1 MSIRSYF
8 RRKYVK
14 WNKRKDRIP
23 PMEGIEKSVV
33 EIFLNIL
40 RKKDSVLLS
49 NTSKTNKKVI
59 IKNGSNVLSMY
70 NGVVTINT
78 SYRNCTT
85 IVGAQIETYLLKEF
99 VRIHDKKIYRTE
111 IEMNNNI
118 NEDLKNILINLKL
131 SNETPTNTTPIPN
144 SDFYIKSP
152 GSENAV

>member
-1 MSIRSYF
+1 MSIKSYF

-14 WNKRKDRIP
+14 WNKRKDKIP
-23 PMEGIEKSVV
+23 HMEGIEKSVV

-49 NTSKTNKKVI
+49 NTSKTNKKII
-59 IKNGSNVLSMY
+59 IKNGNNMLLMY

-78 SYRNCTT
+78 SYQNCTT

-111 IEMNNNI
+111 IEMNYNI
-118 NEDLKNILINLKL
+118 NEDLKNILTNLKL
-131 SNETPTNTTPIPN
+131 PNETPINHTPNTE
-144 SDFYIKSP
+144 FYIKYP